1 MTFLTLYQMFKYSQL
16 FLQQVDPSFK
26 MSTNAVEAVD
36 SREEVI
42 VSIQPGPDGKLTEVE
57 LQTVGT
63 QPSSKDQE
71 AVALPNDW
79 RPYESAN
86 KELPVTCF
94 IPPVYYKIRWMWVQV
109 FLKRVIFDI
118 CVGEILV
125 FILALAVAA
134 VPAGATC
141 CDDES
146 TGGAATIPLILTFV
160 LASRNSVFTFIF
172 GVPFERALKWHKWMA
187 LFSVASGVYH
197 GIVSNE
203 ANGSGIVL
211 VSLMGALL
219 IFSFFPIRRWV
230 FEIFLKLH
238 WVLFIGVVIAAF
250 VHEAGTVAIGAGVW
264 LFDILCRC
272 IVLWRNRQNSANV
285 MMTRLPAD
293 VVRLTFKKGTFRYLP
308 GQYVFICIP
317 KVSYFEWHPFS
328 ISSSPHNDEVHLHV
342 RVLGNWTKQ
351 LYEKADST
359 ETTAFIDGPYG
370 QPSVDVDGDK
380 YKIFVF
386 VSGGIGITPMQ
397 SICND
402 LVHQSLRGRPLKK
415 IFFIWSV
422 RDAFMVTSVL
432 DYDQQYFGH
441 KVPQTLPYSFS
452 PDMLSENLDKDVLD
466 AQFYLTRARK
476 AEDYASANIR
486 PEMQSCLK
494 FGRPKLDE
502 IFSTVSTFAKSVHE
516 SKVAV
521 LTCGPDRLV
530 KDALKYSIEFS
541 KEGVF
546 FDFHS
551 ELFEF

>member
-1 MTFLTLYQMFKYSQL
+1 MEPNTVAAIKTGDEVTVEIRTGSEA
-16 FLQQVDPSFK
+16 K
-26 MSTNAVEAVD
+26 M
-36 SREEVI
+36 EEVDI
-42 VSIQPGPDGKLTEVE
+42 KNDNVKQKSQ
-57 LQTVGT
+57 
-63 QPSSKDQE
+63 DQE
-71 AVALPNDW
+71 RGVSVNDW
-79 RPYESAN
+79 KPYESAN

-94 IPPVYYKIRWMWVQV
+94 IPPVYYKIRWLWVQI

-118 CVGEILV
+118 CVGEIIM
-125 FILALAVAA
+125 FILTLAVAA
-134 VPAGATC
+134 IPAGVTC
-141 CDDES
+141 CNEES
-146 TGGAATIPLILTFV
+146 TGGAATIPLLLTFV
-160 LASRNSVFTFIF
+160 LASRNSIFTFLF

-197 GIVSNE
+197 GIVSNS
-203 ANGSGIVL
+203 ADASGIVL
-211 VSLMGALL
+211 TALMGALL
-219 IFSFFPIRRWV
+219 IFSFFPIRRWI

-238 WVLFIGVVIAAF
+238 WVLFIGVVVAALI
-250 VHEAGTVAIGAGVW
+250 HEAGVVMIGVGIW
-264 LFDILCRC
+264 GFDIICRC
-272 IVLWRNRQNSANV
+272 FVLWRNRRNAATI

-293 VVRLTFKKGTFRYLP
+293 VVRLSFKKKDFQYMS

-328 ISSSPHNDEVHLHV
+328 ISSSPHNDEVYIHV

-359 ETTAFIDGPYG
+359 ETTAYIDGPYG

-402 LVHQSLRGRPLKK
+402 LIHQSNRGRPLKK
-415 IFFIWSV
+415 VYFIWSV

-432 DYDQQYFGH
+432 EYDTQYFGD
-441 KVPQTLPYSFS
+441 KIPQSLPYSFS
-452 PDMLSENLDKDVLD
+452 PDLLSENLGQNVLD
-466 AQFYLTRARK
+466 AQFYLTRAREPK
-476 AEDYASANIR
+476 DYESANIR
-486 PEMQSCLK
+486 PELQSCLK
-494 FGRPKLDE
+494 FGRPKLNE
-502 IFSTVSTFAKSVHE
+502 IFDDVHKFARSAGE
-516 SKVAV
+516 NKVAV

-530 KDALKYSIEFS
+530 KDALKTACQFS
-541 KEGVF
+541 REGVY

>member
-1 MTFLTLYQMFKYSQL
+1 MASNTVT
-16 FLQQVDPSFK
+16 
-26 MSTNAVEAVD
+26 AVD
-36 SREEVI
+36 TDDKVVVTI
-42 VSIQPGPDGKLTEVE
+42 KTG
-57 LQTVGT
+57 
-63 QPSSKDQE
+63 SSKEMEVDLQAGRE
-71 AVALPNDW
+71 RGNPQDEERAASSNEW
-79 RPYESAN
+79 KPYESSN
-86 KELPVTCF
+86 KEMPVTFF
-94 IPPVYYKIRWMWVQV
+94 IPPIYYKIRWIWVQV

-118 CVGEILV
+118 CVGEIIM
-125 FILALAVAA
+125 FIVALAIAA
-134 VPAGATC
+134 APAGATC
-141 CDDES
+141 CDEES
-146 TGGAATIPLILTFV
+146 TGSAATIPLLLTFA
-160 LASRNSVFTFIF
+160 LASRNSIVTFIF

-203 ANGSGIVL
+203 ANASGIVL

-238 WVLFIGVVIAAF
+238 WVLFIGVVVAAF
-250 VHEAGTVAIGAGVW
+250 IHEAGVTAVGAGIW

-272 IVLWRNRQNSANV
+272 IVLWRNRQNSATV

-293 VVRLTFKKGTFRYLP
+293 VIRLSFKKGNFRYMA

-328 ISSSPHNDEVHLHV
+328 ISSSPHNDEVYLHV
-342 RVLGNWTKQ
+342 RVLGNWTRQ

-359 ETTAFIDGPYG
+359 ETTAYIDGPYG
-370 QPSVDVDGDK
+370 QPSVDIDGDR
-380 YKIFVF
+380 YKVFVF

-402 LVHQSLRGRPLKK
+402 LVHQYRRGRPLKK

-432 DYDQQYFGH
+432 DYDKQYFGE
-441 KVPQTLPYSFS
+441 KLQKSLPYSFS
-452 PDMLSENLDKDVLD
+452 PDLLSENQEESVLD
-466 AQFYLTRARK
+466 AQFYLTRARQP
-476 AEDYASANIR
+476 EDYEKANIN
-486 PEMQSCLK
+486 PKLQPCLR
-494 FGRPKLDE
+494 FGRPKIEE
-502 IFSTVSTFAKSVHE
+502 IFSTVHGFARSVNE

-521 LTCGPDRLV
+521 LSCGPGRLV
-530 KDALKYSIEFS
+530 NDALKYSSEFS
-541 KEGVF
+541 KEGVQ